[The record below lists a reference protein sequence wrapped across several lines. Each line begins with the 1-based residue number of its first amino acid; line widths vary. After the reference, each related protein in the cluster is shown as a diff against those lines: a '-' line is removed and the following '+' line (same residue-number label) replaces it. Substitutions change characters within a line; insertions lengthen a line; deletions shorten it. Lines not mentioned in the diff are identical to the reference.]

1 MAVECHRDVR
11 VARAEMTDDLNE
23 AEDGL
28 NETHDPAR
36 QSFIASAN
44 AADAEFPIQNL
55 PFGAYCPAPGSTQ
68 RIGVA
73 IGDQILDVAAAAS
86 CFDGLAATAAEH
98 CAGPH
103 LNKLMSLGPKAWSA
117 LRLALSRGLSAD
129 HKDARLQRNLT
140 PMAETELMLPVAI
153 GDFTDFYASVFH
165 ATNAGRAF
173 RPENPLLPNYKYIP
187 VAYHGR
193 ASSIRVS
200 GTAVKRPHGQRKRA
214 DENVPTYG
222 PSRNLDFELELGFYI
237 GVPTTLGETVP
248 IGSAAEHIFGFCL
261 LNDWSARDVQGWE
274 YQPLGPFLG
283 KNFATT
289 VSPWIVTAEALA
301 PFRTA
306 AFARPP
312 GDPGPLPHLSD
323 AADQA
328 HGGLDITLE
337 AYLATEAMRRAVTAP
352 VRLTQ
357 TSFASMYWTVAQMVA
372 HHASNGCNLEI
383 GDLFGSGTISGP
395 NKESWGSLLEL
406 TTRGREPLILPT
418 GETRGFIEDGDEIIF
433 RGFAQ
438 KHGFRRIGFGECRAV
453 ILPAG

>member
-1 MAVECHRDVR
+1 MKNTLD
-11 VARAEMTDDLNE
+11 
-23 AEDGL
+23 
-28 NETHDPAR
+28 ETNDPAR
-36 QSFIASAN
+36 QSFVTSAN
-44 AADAEFPIQNL
+44 DPNTDFPIQNL
-55 PFGAYCPAPGSTQ
+55 PFGAYCPAPGAKQ

-73 IGDQILDVAAAAS
+73 IGDQILDVTAAAF
-86 CFDGLAATAAEH
+86 CFDGEAAVAARH

-103 LNKLMSLGPKAWSA
+103 LNQLMSLGPQAWSA
-117 LRLALSRGLSAD
+117 LRLALSRALSSD
-129 HKDARLQRNLT
+129 QKDMRLQQHLT
-140 PMAETELMLPVAI
+140 PMAQAELMLPVAI

-173 RPENPLLPNYKYIP
+173 RPDNPLLPNYKYVP

-200 GTAVKRPHGQRKRA
+200 GTAVKRPQGQRKPA
-214 DENVPTYG
+214 NEEVPTYG

-237 GVPTTLGETVP
+237 GVPTTLGETIP
-248 IGSAAEHIFGFCL
+248 IGGAAEHIFGFCL

-289 VSPWIVTAEALA
+289 LSPWVVTSAALA
-301 PFRTA
+301 PFRTS
-306 AFARPP
+306 AFARPA
-312 GDPGPLPHLSD
+312 GDPKPLPHLAD
-323 AADQA
+323 PTDQA
-328 HGGLDITLE
+328 VGGLDVTLE
-337 AYLATEAMRRAVTAP
+337 AYLATETMRRAGTAP
-352 VRLTQ
+352 LRLTQ

-383 GDLFGSGTISGP
+383 GDLIGSGTISGP
-395 NKESWGSLLEL
+395 SKDSWGSLLEL
-406 TTRGREPLILPT
+406 TARGREPLTLPS

-438 KHGFRRIGFGECRAV
+438 REGYRRIGFGECRAV
-453 ILPAG
+453 ILPTG